1 MRHYFELIAN
11 NAIISMIKGTI
22 CRDHFLFLLIL
33 MNRFQKR
40 INRMNNSIQ
49 FCYNNLWL
57 RCQCIV
63 DEKICFEA
71 QNN

>member
-1 MRHYFELIAN
+1 MLYSYL
-11 NAIISMIKGTI
+11 TLT
-22 CRDHFLFLLIL
+22 LFL
-33 MNRFQKR
+33 NDSDEYVSKT
-40 INRMNNSIQ
+40 NNNSIQ